1 MSQEHYFSS
10 KPTTKKTE
18 TKISFEV
25 AGREF
30 NMSAASG
37 TFSATKLDP
46 GTKVLLGNFKLF
58 PKDGNVLDLGCGWGP
73 IGVTIA
79 CLSPETKVFSIDI
92 NKRSV
97 DQTLANAKIS
107 DAKNLEAMLADELPK
122 NLRFT
127 AIWSNPPIR
136 IGKEALHALMHSYIP
151 KLEPLGK
158 AYFVVQKNLGSDSLQ
173 RWLEESFPDHQIRRV
188 GTEKSYRVLEVIS
201 PANVLSK

>member
-1 MSQEHYFSS
+1 
-10 KPTTKKTE
+10 
-18 TKISFEV
+18 
-25 AGREF
+25 
-30 NMSAASG
+30 
-37 TFSATKLDP
+37 
-46 GTKVLLGNFKLF
+46 
-58 PKDGNVLDLGCGWGP
+58 GNVLDLGCGWGP

-136 IGKEALHALMHSYIP
+136 IGKKALHALMHSYIP

>member
-1 MSQEHYFSS
+1 
-10 KPTTKKTE
+10 
-18 TKISFEV
+18 
-25 AGREF
+25 
-30 NMSAASG
+30 
-37 TFSATKLDP
+37 
-46 GTKVLLGNFKLF
+46 
-58 PKDGNVLDLGCGWGP
+58 
-73 IGVTIA
+73 
-79 CLSPETKVFSIDI
+79 
-92 NKRSV
+92 
-97 DQTLANAKIS
+97 
-107 DAKNLEAMLADELPK
+107 MLADELPK